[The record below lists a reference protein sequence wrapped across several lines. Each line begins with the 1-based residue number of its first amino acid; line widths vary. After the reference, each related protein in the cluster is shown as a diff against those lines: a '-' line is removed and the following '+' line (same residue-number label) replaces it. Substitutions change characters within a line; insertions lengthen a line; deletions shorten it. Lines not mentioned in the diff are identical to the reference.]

1 MKTNDLIL
9 AAAAAATAFFL
20 MRKWQAAKA
29 RTDATAARYNVTAG
43 SEQADQLAA
52 QDRGFYD

>member
-1 MKTNDLIL
+1 MKTQDLIL

-29 RTDATAARYNVTAG
+29 RTNATAARYNVNAG
-43 SEQADQLAA
+43 STQADMLAA
-52 QDRGFYD
+52 QDRAFYD

>member
-1 MKTNDLIL
+1 MKTQDLLL

-20 MRKWQAAKA
+20 MRKWQADKA
-29 RTDATAARYNVTAG
+29 RKEAAAARYNVNA
-43 SEQADQLAA
+43 SSDQAAQLAA